1 MYSGSVPT
9 HPLASISALSPPA
22 VDACVAATR
31 LLTLGPTGP
40 VTDPSAPGNVTADA
54 CLAGPVAPGRGLAPA
69 VAHRASDRVSGES
82 GCGRFR
88 RHAPDWGER
97 QGREAARA
105 RDVWPCRRS
114 RHRERLVVVHESVRL
129 GRVAGITIGANWSLL
144 VIAGLLTWILGDTTL
159 PAAAPHYG
167 VGAYWLTA
175 VVVTTLFFA
184 GLLAHELAH
193 SLVARRRG
201 VEVDRITLWLFGG
214 VSQLRGE
221 AASPA
226 AEFRIAVVGPL
237 MSLGVAVGFGAL
249 AVLMASLG
257 GPALAVAA
265 AAWLGGI
272 NLLLAV
278 FNLAPAAPLDGG
290 RILHATVWRRSG
302 SHERATEVATRAGR
316 WFGYGLIGL
325 GVLLLLAGDIT
336 AVWFVLIGWFLI
348 GAAGA
353 EATHELLRGALGGLV
368 VRDVMGPDPIVA
380 PDTLPVRELV
390 EDWFLGRG
398 HSAFPLVDAEGRVD
412 GLVTLRGARRADTN
426 SPSLT
431 ARDLADDLSRVARVG
446 PDDNLEVLLARTAA
460 ARGGDGRALV
470 FSGDNLVGIVSP
482 SDLQRALDV
491 AALQRRHPRLAG
503 AQPDAIPG
511 RSS

>member
-1 MYSGSVPT
+1 MVGSGGRPPT
-9 HPLASISALSPPA
+9 VGPGFGRLGLRAAPP
-22 VDACVAATR
+22 TR
-31 LLTLGPTGP
+31 
-40 VTDPSAPGNVTADA
+40 A
-54 CLAGPVAPGRGLAPA
+54 
-69 VAHRASDRVSGES
+69 
-82 GCGRFR
+82 
-88 RHAPDWGER
+88 DWGER
-97 QGREAARA
+97 RGTSRRA
-105 RDVWPCRRS
+105 RPG
-114 RHRERLVVVHESVRL
+114 RLALPPDPGSAKTWAVQESVRL
-129 GRVAGITIGANWSLL
+129 GRVAGITIGANWSLF
-144 VIAGLLTWILGDTTL
+144 VIAGLLTWILADTTL
-159 PAAAPHYG
+159 PAAVPHYG

-175 VVVTTLFFA
+175 AVLAVLFFA

-237 MSLGVAVGFGAL
+237 MSLGVAAGFGVIAAL
-249 AVLMASLG
+249 GASVG
-257 GPALAVAA
+257 GPTLAVAA

-272 NLLLAV
+272 NVLLAV

-290 RILHATVWRRSG
+290 RILHAAVWRRSG
-302 SHERATEVATRAGR
+302 SHERATVVATRAGR
-316 WFGYGLIGL
+316 WFGYGLVGL
-325 GVLLLLAGDIT
+325 GVLLLLAGDIA
-336 AVWFVLIGWFLI
+336 AVWFVLLGWFLI

-368 VRDVMGPDPIVA
+368 VRDVMSPDPIVA

-398 HSAFPLVDAEGRVD
+398 HSAFPLVDPQGRVD
-412 GLVTLRGARRADTN
+412 GLVTLRGTRRADPN
-426 SPSLT
+426 SPPLS
-431 ARDLADDLSRVARVG
+431 ARDLADDLSSVARVA

-470 FSGDNLVGIVSP
+470 FTGDELVGIVSP
-482 SDLQRALDV
+482 SDLQRALDI

-503 AQPDAIPG
+503 AQPDVTPG